1 MPSKYIQVCWGDV
14 IEVTGLMACCDCG
27 LVHRY
32 QILPRKKG
40 RPSRMLVTAEKRSTA
55 MFRRHRAAKI
65 RKRLR
70 NVGLAR

>member
-1 MPSKYIQVCWGDV
+1 MGAKYTQVYWGDV

-40 RPSRMLVTAEKRSTA
+40 RPSRMRVTAEKRSTA
-55 MFRRHRAAKI
+55 MFRRHRAATL
-65 RKRLR
+65 RKKLR
-70 NVGLAR
+70 SVGLAR